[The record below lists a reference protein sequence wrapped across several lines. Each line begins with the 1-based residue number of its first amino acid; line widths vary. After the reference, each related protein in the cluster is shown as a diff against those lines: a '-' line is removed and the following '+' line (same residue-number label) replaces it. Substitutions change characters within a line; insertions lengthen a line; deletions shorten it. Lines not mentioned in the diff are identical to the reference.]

1 MLYILILVKKK
12 LTISLLN
19 NLKVTKKYGG
29 HILDCILQITY
40 DWIIII
46 CFILSYLQKPERN
59 VVENK
64 YFSDDSKH
72 SAILMGSNTVT
83 VGEVSLSEMSF
94 LHLCISKDIYRQD

>member
-1 MLYILILVKKK
+1 MKK
-12 LTISLLN
+12 LTISLSLLN

-29 HILDCILQITY
+29 HILDFFFAFFKITY

-64 YFSDDSKH
+64 YFSDDSKY

-83 VGEVSLSEMSF
+83 VGDVSLSEMSF
-94 LHLCISKDIYRQD
+94 LHLCISKDICRQD